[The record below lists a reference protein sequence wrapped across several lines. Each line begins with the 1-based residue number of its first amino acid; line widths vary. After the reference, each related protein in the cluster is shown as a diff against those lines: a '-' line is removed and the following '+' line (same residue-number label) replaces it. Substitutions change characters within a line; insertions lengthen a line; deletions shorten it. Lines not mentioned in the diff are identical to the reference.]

1 MTETLLET
9 SGAARRSPS
18 PSDVSPGRDEKPY
31 AVHLRDAQLRIAE
44 LEGRLAFLENRPSEV
59 EVVKVVQPEYRTVVQ
74 ENSEHVDRLTALL
87 HAQRDQ
93 IVALN
98 ADLAAARGR
107 PPEVVEVAKTQ
118 YVVEPLVETKVVEVE
133 GPEVAPAHE
142 AARGQHEPG

>member
-87 HAQRDQ
+87 HEQRDQ
-93 IVALN
+93 MVALQ
-98 ADLAAARGR
+98 
-107 PPEVVEVAKTQ
+107 VVEI
-118 YVVEPLVETKVVEVE
+118 E
-133 GPEVAPAHE
+133 GPEVTRLLSKLRE
-142 AARGQHEPG
+142 VSTQLGQKNAE

>member
-87 HAQRDQ
+87 HEQRDQ
-93 IVALN
+93 IVALQK
-98 ADLAAARGR
+98 DLAAQRAKA
-107 PPEVVEVAKTQ
+107 PEVVQVPRTQ
-118 YVVEPLVETKVVEVE
+118 FVVETVVEPQVVE
-133 GPEVAPAHE
+133 
-142 AARGQHEPG
+142 